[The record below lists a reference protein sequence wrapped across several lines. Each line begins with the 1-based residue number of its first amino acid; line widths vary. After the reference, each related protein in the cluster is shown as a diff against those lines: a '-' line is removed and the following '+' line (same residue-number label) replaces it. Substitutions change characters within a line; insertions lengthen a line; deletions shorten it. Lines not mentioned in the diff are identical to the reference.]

1 MNSRDVPSPHGVP
14 QNTVRNVAAKDHSHI
29 LYDIISI
36 ILHSTCGSSSLICQF
51 LYLKD
56 PCCGHQEVDEVDN
69 ATAGFGE
76 FTDAL
81 QVKVTAGHA
90 QLRIQLF
97 QDRTESELLGQVGSP
112 GPKGP
117 PGEVAD
123 VA

>member
-1 MNSRDVPSPHGVP
+1 MWIFQFNLPAFVSISKIR
-14 QNTVRNVAAKDHSHI
+14 AAH
-29 LYDIISI
+29 
-36 ILHSTCGSSSLICQF
+36 
-51 LYLKD
+51 
-56 PCCGHQEVDEVDN
+56 GHQEVDEVDN
-69 ATAGFGE
+69 ATAAGFGE

-117 PGEVAD
+117 RTWGGGGCGLASGQQLT
-123 VA
+123 